1 MKRASYF
8 SLVCCIFA
16 ISLRRYAAL
25 AVKNIEASFILLARL
40 LYLCTAIDANMM
52 KSLERFFESQLS
64 EWPTASNNHE
74 ALSRVWT
81 RQLTSPKLPTPLRVQ
96 CNPARL
102 VSTGANIDKASIAA
116 RPCFLCAANRPKEQ
130 QSIMPNE
137 EFEWLVNPFPI
148 LQRHYTIAA
157 KQHRP
162 QRFLDAYEAMIQATK
177 ALSEE
182 YIVFYNGPKCGASAP
197 DHLHLQAG
205 IAEEVPLVEY
215 AKSVSIEG
223 NMQAIAPFGYLAY
236 MIHDAEDT
244 DAFNQLYEHLPIH
257 EEEYEPRINAVA
269 YRKGDKV
276 TLIII
281 PRHAHRPHCYS
292 KEGDAK
298 YLISPGALDM
308 CGVIVTPRAE
318 DYERLT
324 TAKAIDILCEV
335 GVRTEPTIDV
345 GIMQGKEIT
354 FSLNGG
360 PLNSPR
366 GGAYGHRGTDVY
378 NIDKGQQLILAP
390 ATYCASLQED
400 SITGKCYIIIKGE
413 DTERIIEGDEV
424 MVTSC
429 ATMSVSSPSGGVEG
443 AFSLH
448 GVTIGKEFHWQ
459 QQETQTFQG
468 SLILRI
474 IEGEL
479 HAINRIAIEDYL
491 TSVIASEM
499 SGTSSVE
506 LLKAHAVISR
516 SWLLAQIKAPSTPPE
531 GELTGIA
538 GNATKALYRYQTARP
553 DTYQLLKELAK
564 QHKQMPTEAE
574 RCLWEMLRSKNLGK
588 KFRRQHIIG
597 EFIVDFVCMED
608 QLVIEVDGAYH
619 KNRQQNIEDKLRENI
634 LREYGYHVRRF
645 TNEEI
650 ICNPDVVIE
659 QIKTHLTAMP
669 ESSPSGGV
677 EGASHIRW
685 YDREAHT
692 HFDVCADDHCQRY
705 QGVSRKVTPQV
716 YEAIRTTRGIVL
728 SYEGEVC
735 DARFSKC
742 CGGKTEL
749 YESCWDDTPHPYLS
763 VVDDPFCNTDDPKIL
778 SEVLNHYDQS
788 TDFYRWTVQY
798 TQAELSEL
806 VRRRGGFD
814 YGDIIDLIPIER
826 GPSGRIV
833 RLQIVGTK
841 ATRIIGKELEIRRT
855 LSETHL
861 YSSAFEVTKAPS
873 TPPEGELTNSAKT
886 ESPSSGGVGEAPLF
900 ILHGSGWG
908 HGVGLCQIGAAV
920 MGAKGYNY
928 KEILHHYYPEASLTE
943 WYTPS
948 PQCPSRDDC

>member
-1 MKRASYF
+1 MDKT
-8 SLVCCIFA
+8 LD
-16 ISLRRYAAL
+16 
-25 AVKNIEASFILLARL
+25 
-40 LYLCTAIDANMM
+40 T
-52 KSLERFFESQLS
+52 FFESQMQ
-64 EWPTASNNHE
+64 EWPMARESHE
-74 ALSRVWT
+74 ALAKVWSHE
-81 RQLTSPKLPTPLRVQ
+81 LPSPKLPTPLRVQ

-102 VSTGANIDKASIAA
+102 VSTGAKIDKASIAA
-116 RPCFLCAANRPKEQ
+116 RPCFLCATNRPKEQ
-130 QSIMPNE
+130 QSLALNE
-137 EFEWLVNPFPI
+137 EFEWLANPFPI
-148 LQRHYTIAA
+148 LSHHYTIAS

-162 QRFLDAYEAMIQATK
+162 QRFLDAYDAMIQAAK
-177 ALSEE
+177 VLPEG

-205 IAEEVPLVEY
+205 IAEDIPLVTY
-215 AKSVSIEG
+215 AKSLKAKDGIQEV
-223 NMQAIAPFGYLAY
+223 APFGYLAY
-236 MIHDAEDT
+236 LIHNAEDSNT
-244 DAFNQLYEHLPIH
+244 FHQLYEGLPIP
-257 EEEYEPRINAVA
+257 EEDYEPRMNVIA
-269 YRKGDKV
+269 YRKDGQV
-276 TLIII
+276 TLIVI
-281 PRHAHRPHCYS
+281 PRRAHRPICYN

-308 CGVIVTPRAE
+308 CGLLITPRLE

-324 TAKAIDILCEV
+324 APKAIDILCEV

-345 GIMQGKEIT
+345 GIMQGKEIRFT
-354 FSLNGG
+354 LNEG

-366 GGAYGHRGTDVY
+366 GGAYRHRETSFLEDH
-378 NIDKGQQLILAP
+378 KRQQFTLP
-390 ATYCASLQED
+390 PGTYCASLQKNKA
-400 SITGKCYIIIKGE
+400 SGKSYIIIKG
-413 DTERIIEGDEV
+413 DNTEHAMEGDSI
-424 MVTSC
+424 MLT
-429 ATMSVSSPSGGVEG
+429 TMTEPPPSGGRREMSVGCDDGNFSSPKEISKAGFEG
-443 AFSLH
+443 ASFSLH

-468 SLILRI
+468 ALILRI
-474 IEGEL
+474 IDGEL

-538 GNATKALYRYQTARP
+538 DNNTTLLDRYQTAHP
-553 DTYQLLKELAK
+553 DIYRLLKDKAK
-564 QHKQMPTEAE
+564 SKKRFPTEAE
-574 RCLWEMLRSKNLGK
+574 RCLWEILRAKQLGK

-597 EFIVDFVCMED
+597 DFIADFVCLD
-608 QLVIEVDGAYH
+608 SQLIIEVDGKYH
-619 KNRQQNIEDKLRENI
+619 DTEEQKKADELRSDILNKLGYRI
-634 LREYGYHVRRF
+634 LRF
-645 TNEEI
+645 TNEEVI
-650 ICNPDVVIE
+650 SSPDTVANK
-659 QIKTHLTAMP
+659 IKSEMSV
-669 ESSPSGGV
+669 SSPSGGV
-677 EGASHIRW
+677 EGASEAIRW

-716 YEAIRTTRGIVL
+716 YEAIRATRGIVL

-742 CGGKTEL
+742 CGGRTEL

-763 VVDDPFCNTDDPKIL
+763 VVNDPFCNTDDPKIL

-798 TQAELSEL
+798 TQAELSDL

-861 YSSAFEVTKAPS
+861 YSSAFEVEKK
-873 TPPEGELTNSAKT
+873 GGL
-886 ESPSSGGVGEAPLF
+886 SPSLSQGEGASDIAGPQSPLLGRGKGEAF
-900 ILHGSGWG
+900 ILHGRGWG

-928 KEILHHYYPEASLTE
+928 KEILHHYYPEAELTE

>member
-1 MKRASYF
+1 MDSP
-8 SLVCCIFA
+8 
-16 ISLRRYAAL
+16 
-25 AVKNIEASFILLARL
+25 
-40 LYLCTAIDANMM
+40 
-52 KSLERFFESQLS
+52 KSFFESQLQ
-64 EWPTASNNHE
+64 EWHTARENHE
-74 ALSRVWT
+74 ALTKVWC
-81 RQLTSPKLPTPLRVQ
+81 RELASSKFPRPLRVQ

-102 VSTGANIDKASIAA
+102 VSTGAKIDKASIAA
-116 RPCFLCAANRPKEQ
+116 RPCFLCEANRPKEQ
-130 QSIMPNE
+130 QSLALNE

-148 LQRHYTIAA
+148 LPYHYTIAA
-157 KQHRP
+157 KQHRA
-162 QRFLDAYEAMIQATK
+162 QRFLDAYDAMIQATK
-177 ALSEE
+177 ALPEE

-205 IAEEVPLVEY
+205 IGSNVPLIEY
-215 AKSVSIEG
+215 AKQVTAGEDI
-223 NMQAIAPFGYLAY
+223 QAISPFGYLAY
-236 MIHDAEDT
+236 LIHDAEDKER
-244 DAFNQLYEHLPIH
+244 FNSLYRSLPIP
-257 EEEYEPRINAVA
+257 EEEYEPRMNVVA
-269 YRKGDKV
+269 YRKEDKV
-276 TLIII
+276 NLIVI
-281 PRHAHRPHCYS
+281 PRHAHRPRCYS
-292 KEGDAK
+292 AEGDAQ

-308 CGVIVTPRAE
+308 CGLLITPRLE

-324 TAKAIDILCEV
+324 ASKAADILCEV

-345 GIMQGKEIT
+345 GIMQGKEIRFT
-354 FSLNGG
+354 VIGG

-366 GGAYGHRGTDVY
+366 GGAYRHRGTSFLEDH
-378 NIDKGQQLILAP
+378 KRQQFTLP
-390 ATYCASLQED
+390 PGTYCASLQKNKA
-400 SITGKCYIIIKGE
+400 SGKSYIIIKGE
-413 DTERIIEGDEV
+413 NTEHTMEGDSI
-424 MVTSC
+424 MLT
-429 ATMSVSSPSGGVEG
+429 TMTESPPSGGRREMSVGCDDGNFSSPTEIRKAGFEG
-443 AFSLH
+443 ATFSLH

-474 IEGEL
+474 IDGEL

-516 SWLLAQIKAPSTPPE
+516 SWLLAQIE
-531 GELTGIA
+531 GG
-538 GNATKALYRYQTARP
+538 
-553 DTYQLLKELAK
+553 
-564 QHKQMPTEAE
+564 E
-574 RCLWEMLRSKNLGK
+574 RVKMK
-588 KFRRQHIIG
+588 
-597 EFIVDFVCMED
+597 D
-608 QLVIEVDGAYH
+608 
-619 KNRQQNIEDKLRENI
+619 
-634 LREYGYHVRRF
+634 
-645 TNEEI
+645 
-650 ICNPDVVIE
+650 
-659 QIKTHLTAMP
+659 
-669 ESSPSGGV
+669 ESSQEDNSQF
-677 EGASHIRW
+677 IKW

-705 QGVSRKVTPQV
+705 QGVSRKVTPRV
-716 YEAIRTTRGIVL
+716 YEAIRATRGIVL

-742 CGGKTEL
+742 CGGRTEL

-798 TQAELSEL
+798 TQAELSDL

-861 YSSAFEVTKAPS
+861 YSSAFEVEKKGGDGLSPS
-873 TPPEGELTNSAKT
+873 LSKGEGASNIAMA
-886 ESPSSGGVGEAPLF
+886 ESPSSGGVGEALSF

-928 KEILHHYYPEASLTE
+928 KKILHHYYPEATLTE

-948 PQCPSRDDC
+948 PQCLSRDDC

>member
-1 MKRASYF
+1 MDKT
-8 SLVCCIFA
+8 LD
-16 ISLRRYAAL
+16 
-25 AVKNIEASFILLARL
+25 
-40 LYLCTAIDANMM
+40 T
-52 KSLERFFESQLS
+52 FFDSQLQ
-64 EWPTASNNHE
+64 EWSMARENHE
-74 ALSRVWT
+74 ALHKVWC
-81 RQLTSPKLPTPLRVQ
+81 RELASAKSPVPLRVQ

-102 VSTGANIDKASIAA
+102 VSTGAKIDNASIAS

-130 QSIMPNE
+130 QSFTLNE

-148 LQRHYTIAA
+148 LLHHYTIAS

-162 QRFLDAYEAMIQATK
+162 QRFLDAYDAMIQATK
-177 ALSEE
+177 SLSEE

-205 IAEEVPLVEY
+205 IAKEIPLVEY
-215 AKSVSIEG
+215 AKNLIPEGSV
-223 NMQAIAPFGYLAY
+223 QTIAPFGYLAY
-236 MIHDAEDT
+236 LINDT
-244 DAFNQLYEHLPIH
+244 EESNTFHQLYESLPIP
-257 EEEYEPRINAVA
+257 EEEYEPRMNVVA

-276 TLIII
+276 TLIVI

-298 YLISPGALDM
+298 CLISPGALDM
-308 CGVIVTPRAE
+308 CGLLITPRLE
-318 DYERLT
+318 DFEHLT
-324 TAKAIDILCEV
+324 ATQAADILSEV

-345 GIMQGKEIT
+345 GIMQGKEIKFT
-354 FSLNGG
+354 LNT
-360 PLNSPR
+360 PYTLND
-366 GGAYGHRGTDVY
+366 TTY
-378 NIDKGQQLILAP
+378 NTGEYTARLEKEQILFDNKLYEELSFEHSA
-390 ATYCASLQED
+390 
-400 SITGKCYIIIKGE
+400 
-413 DTERIIEGDEV
+413 DT
-424 MVTSC
+424 
-429 ATMSVSSPSGGVEG
+429 PST
-443 AFSLH
+443 FSLH

-468 SLILRI
+468 ALILRI
-474 IEGEL
+474 IDGEL

-516 SWLLAQIKAPSTPPE
+516 SWLLAQIKGDERAKMKDESTPE
-531 GELTGIA
+531 
-538 GNATKALYRYQTARP
+538 
-553 DTYQLLKELAK
+553 
-564 QHKQMPTEAE
+564 
-574 RCLWEMLRSKNLGK
+574 
-588 KFRRQHIIG
+588 
-597 EFIVDFVCMED
+597 
-608 QLVIEVDGAYH
+608 
-619 KNRQQNIEDKLRENI
+619 ENSQFSAFNSQ
-634 LREYGYHVRRF
+634 Y
-645 TNEEI
+645 
-650 ICNPDVVIE
+650 
-659 QIKTHLTAMP
+659 
-669 ESSPSGGV
+669 
-677 EGASHIRW
+677 IRW

-716 YEAIRTTRGIVL
+716 HAAIRTTQGIVL

-763 VVDDPFCNTDDPKIL
+763 VVDDPFCNTNDPKIL

-806 VRRRGGFD
+806 VHRRGGFD

-861 YSSAFEVTKAPS
+861 YSSAFEVERQES
-873 TPPEGELTNSAKT
+873 T
-886 ESPSSGGVGEAPLF
+886 F

-928 KEILHHYYPEASLTE
+928 KEILQHYYPEATLME
-943 WYTPS
+943 WYTQS

>member
-1 MKRASYF
+1 MEKTLDTFFEWQLQEWTMARENYE
-8 SLVCCIFA
+8 
-16 ISLRRYAAL
+16 AL
-25 AVKNIEASFILLARL
+25 AHVWSRELA
-40 LYLCTAIDANMM
+40 
-52 KSLERFFESQLS
+52 
-64 EWPTASNNHE
+64 
-74 ALSRVWT
+74 
-81 RQLTSPKLPTPLRVQ
+81 SPKLPLPLRAQ
-96 CNPARL
+96 CNTARL
-102 VSTGANIDKASIAA
+102 VSTGAKIDKASIAA
-116 RPCFLCAANRPKEQ
+116 RPCFLCTANRPKEQ
-130 QSIMPNE
+130 QGMNLNE

-148 LQRHYTIAA
+148 LSNHYTIAS

-162 QRFLDAYEAMIQATK
+162 QRFLDAYDAMIQAAK
-177 ALSEE
+177 ALPED

-205 IAEEVPLVEY
+205 IAEDIPLIEY
-215 AKSVSIEG
+215 VKGITLEK
-223 NMQAIAPFGYLAY
+223 NTQAIAPFGYLVY
-236 MIHDAEDT
+236 LINDAENSHL
-244 DAFNQLYEHLPIH
+244 FNQLYDSLSIP
-257 EEEYEPRINAVA
+257 EEEYEPRLNVVT

-308 CGVIVTPRAE
+308 CGLLITPRLE

-324 TAKAIDILCEV
+324 ATQAADILCEV

-345 GIMQGKEIT
+345 GIMQGREIT
-354 FSLNGG
+354 FSLNAPYTAHEKTYSIGEYTAR
-360 PLNSPR
+360 LEK
-366 GGAYGHRGTDVY
+366 
-378 NIDKGQQLILAP
+378 DKILFDNKLYDELSFA
-390 ATYCASLQED
+390 D
-400 SITGKCYIIIKGE
+400 SINNRST
-413 DTERIIEGDEV
+413 
-424 MVTSC
+424 
-429 ATMSVSSPSGGVEG
+429 
-443 AFSLH
+443 FSLH
-448 GVTIGKEFHWQ
+448 DVTIGKEFHWQ

-474 IEGEL
+474 IDGEL

-516 SWLLAQIKAPSTPPE
+516 SWLLAQVTSPLRLPRRGK
-531 GELTGIA
+531 GEA
-538 GNATKALYRYQTARP
+538 
-553 DTYQLLKELAK
+553 
-564 QHKQMPTEAE
+564 
-574 RCLWEMLRSKNLGK
+574 
-588 KFRRQHIIG
+588 
-597 EFIVDFVCMED
+597 
-608 QLVIEVDGAYH
+608 
-619 KNRQQNIEDKLRENI
+619 
-634 LREYGYHVRRF
+634 
-645 TNEEI
+645 
-650 ICNPDVVIE
+650 
-659 QIKTHLTAMP
+659 
-669 ESSPSGGV
+669 
-677 EGASHIRW
+677 IRW

-716 YEAIRTTRGIVL
+716 HEAIRATRGIVL

-806 VRRRGGFD
+806 VCRRGGFD

-861 YSSAFEVTKAPS
+861 YSSAFEVEKQ
-873 TPPEGELTNSAKT
+873 ERI
-886 ESPSSGGVGEAPLF
+886 GEAPLF

-943 WYTPS
+943 WYTHS
-948 PQCPSRDDC
+948 PQYPSQDDC